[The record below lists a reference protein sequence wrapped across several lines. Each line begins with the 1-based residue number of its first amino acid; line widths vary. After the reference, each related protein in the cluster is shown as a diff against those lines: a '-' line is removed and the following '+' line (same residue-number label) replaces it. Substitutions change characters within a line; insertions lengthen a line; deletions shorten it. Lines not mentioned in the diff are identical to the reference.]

1 MRTEDR
7 PRGSRCL
14 LRKQLPPT
22 RSASYTLLFG
32 KVLGVI
38 GLYASYYLDVVSGAA
53 IVLTAMAFFLLG
65 DGLEIDSGRCQDPSA
80 RMTRSKPGR
89 DRSMTGVS
97 TQ

>member
-1 MRTEDR
+1 M
-7 PRGSRCL
+7 

-53 IVLTAMAFFLLG
+53 IVFTARHSSSSGMAWKL
-65 DGLEIDSGRCQDPSA
+65 IRAAVRTPA
-80 RMTRSKPGR
+80 PG
-89 DRSMTGVS
+89 
-97 TQ
+97 